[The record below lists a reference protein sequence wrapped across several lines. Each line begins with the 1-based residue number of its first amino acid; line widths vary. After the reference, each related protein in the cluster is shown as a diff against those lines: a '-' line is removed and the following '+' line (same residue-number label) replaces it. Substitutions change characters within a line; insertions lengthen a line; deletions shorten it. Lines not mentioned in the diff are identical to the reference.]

1 VSGAAYLLVTASVK
15 VADYPFA
22 IFFSKDTVV
31 DRRQAGARDTGLVI
45 VRHIAVG
52 PLVDHVVPRL
62 VVRTVAV
69 LVRRLH
75 LVLRVQDG
83 VGILSRKLP
92 VRWRGGRSV
101 LLVVPWKVKKVSW
114 VYGKSKRGEI

>member
-45 VRHIAVG
+45 ISNIAVG
-52 PLVDHVVPRL
+52 PLVNHVVPRM
-62 VVRTVAV
+62 VVRAVAV

-83 VGILSRKLP
+83 VGILSRKLS
-92 VRWRGGRSV
+92 VRGRGGRTV
-101 LLVVPWKVKKVSW
+101 LLVVSCKVIRVRR
-114 VYGKSKRGEI
+114 VYGKRKRGEI